1 MSESL
6 DGVHATSTPNFSSS
20 DFNSTNF
27 VRDMMLRTTT
37 ATTAT
42 PSIVD
47 KNRTATST
55 RHLMKKTTEVE
66 NFLQDIKLQIGRVNK
81 SIHQH
86 VTHNQDFLMQR
97 LSNVSLLFSDV
108 KQVRAGVSLL
118 QTSTGRVRRELLTPL
133 EDMRSESRHLSRVQ
147 RASMLLRRSTRLL
160 RLLRSLR
167 VEIQKFE
174 DVETVDE
181 GRRIVEKKQE
191 EGVGERT
198 EEEEEEKRRR
208 RETKDTTSMERKMMP
223 TKSKDADL
231 PKVAS
236 LVREAELMLE
246 NDQGE
251 KKGIIIIE
259 TPIVTDILFTF

>member
-42 PSIVD
+42 PSMVD

-174 DVETVDE
+174 DVEMVDE

-191 EGVGERT
+191 GGVGERT
-198 EEEEEEKRRR
+198 EEEEEERRR

-259 TPIVTDILFTF
+259 TLIVSDILFTF